1 MTQLYLTY
9 AHFLCVCVR
18 VIGIGAQRESTQ
30 REWENSKK
38 ERAKHDVA
46 TIGKG
51 LGKQKQGNQQEYM
64 NVVYG
69 TIVFLNAVTYYVKR

>member
-18 VIGIGAQRESTQ
+18 GIGHKERE
-30 REWENSKK
+30 RRENSKK

-51 LGKQKQGNQQEYM
+51 LGKHKQGNQQEYS
-64 NVVYG
+64 
-69 TIVFLNAVTYYVKR
+69 